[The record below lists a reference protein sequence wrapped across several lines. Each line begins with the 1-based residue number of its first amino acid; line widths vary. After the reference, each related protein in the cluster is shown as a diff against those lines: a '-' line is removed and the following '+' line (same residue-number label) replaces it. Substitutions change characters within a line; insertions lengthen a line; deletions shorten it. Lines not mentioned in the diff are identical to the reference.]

1 MATGLYEVM
10 WRTDENG
17 NAISTNKQERIQVST
32 IYFNAVLDEIPDE
45 HYGVQVS
52 DSSVSYTEVYSP
64 SMVSGNSYY
73 VDYINGIVTF
83 GENVAGKN
91 LNFNY
96 YGRGYKRIS
105 INRIAGLGLSAQA
118 VMLGEETQQER
129 IENLEKT
136 VQRLQ
141 KQIDFLIDEIE
152 SKNY

>member
-96 YGRGYKRIS
+96 YGRGFKRIS
-105 INRIAGLGLSAQA
+105 AKRIVGLEVNTPVAMTNMDNS
-118 VMLGEETQQER
+118 QER
-129 IENLEKT
+129 IVKLEKA
-136 VQRLQ
+136 VQHLQ
-141 KQIDFLIDEIE
+141 KQIDFLINELE
-152 SKNY
+152 NRNY

>member
-32 IYFNAVLDEIPDE
+32 VYFNAVLDEIPDE

-96 YGRGYKRIS
+96 YGRGFKRIS
-105 INRIAGLGLSAQA
+105 AKRIVGLEVNTPVAMTNMDNS
-118 VMLGEETQQER
+118 QER
-129 IENLEKT
+129 IVKLEKA
-136 VQRLQ
+136 VQHLQ
-141 KQIDFLIDEIE
+141 KQIDFLINELE
-152 SKNY
+152 NRNY